1 MLCQKEIVLCQML
14 FKIISIFIIL
24 YVYISDR
31 KSVVEEIAG
40 KSSCF
45 FKERLKHLLF
55 EKQMSNYL
63 EEL

>member
-1 MLCQKEIVLCQML
+1 M
-14 FKIISIFIIL
+14 ISIFTIL
-24 YVYISDR
+24 YVYISDG

-40 KSSCF
+40 KSSYF